1 MSIREVQTIE
11 ATATTPLLLRPAAFR
26 SVTLRNRIVVSP
38 MAMYSAHDCFA
49 DDFHLVHLGRF
60 SLGGAGLVFI
70 EATAVTEQGRITA
83 GCNGLWLDAQIPQL
97 ERITDFLHRFGS
109 AAGVQLAHSG
119 WKGSTRR
126 PWHGGTRLDDEDV
139 KLRGEHPWPTVSVG
153 DESFDGEVPG
163 PAALAESDLSA
174 LVESYRAA
182 TRRVVA
188 AGFDVIDVHAAHGY
202 LLHSFLSPLS
212 NKRDDRFG
220 GSIENRMR
228 FPLAVVEA
236 VRAEWP
242 ADKPLFVRISSVD
255 GVDVGWTIE
264 DSVTFAKA
272 LAARGV
278 DVVDCSSGGMKLPRV
293 KSLVARNPGFQV
305 PFAAKIRKEAQ
316 VATMAVGLILEPQ
329 QAEAILQ
336 SGEAD
341 LIALAREMLANPN
354 FRRADG
360 ARTRR
365 RRRVGSLVGS
375 ISLLAGAARQDP
387 QARRASVEITTPDPP
402 THQTTTCSRVTMIG
416 RWPSGR
422 KFGSSARVATYSGVV
437 TPRFMSAVEAN
448 QVIASPS

>member
-1 MSIREVQTIE
+1 MSIREVETIA
-11 ATATTPLLLRPAAFR
+11 ATTTTPLLLQPIAFR

-38 MAMYSAHDCFA
+38 MAMYSAHDGFA

-60 SLGGAGLVFI
+60 ALGGAGLVFI

-83 GCNGLWLDAQIPQL
+83 GCNGLWHDAQISQL
-97 ERITDFLHRFGS
+97 KRITDFLHRFGS
-109 AAGVQLAHSG
+109 AAGMQLAHSG

-139 KLRGEHPWPTVSVG
+139 KLRGEHSWPIVSVG
-153 DESFDGEVPG
+153 GESFDGEMPG
-163 PAALAESDLSA
+163 PAALTESDLST

-182 TRRVVA
+182 TRRALA

-212 NKRDDRFG
+212 NTRKDRYG

-255 GVDVGWTIE
+255 GIDVGWTIE
-264 DSVTFAKA
+264 DSIVFAKA
-272 LAARGV
+272 LAAHGV
-278 DVVDCSSGGMKLPRV
+278 DVVDCSSGGMKLPRD

-305 PFAAKIRKEAQ
+305 PFAAKVRREAQ
-316 VATMAVGLILEPQ
+316 VATMAVGLIREPQ
-329 QAEAILQ
+329 QAEAILR

-354 FRRADG
+354 FAAQAALALEGVAGWDLWSDQFRYWLERRAKTLKREG
-360 ARTRR
+360 
-365 RRRVGSLVGS
+365 
-375 ISLLAGAARQDP
+375 
-387 QARRASVEITTPDPP
+387 RA
-402 THQTTTCSRVTMIG
+402 
-416 RWPSGR
+416 
-422 KFGSSARVATYSGVV
+422 
-437 TPRFMSAVEAN
+437 
-448 QVIASPS
+448 

>member
-1 MSIREVQTIE
+1 MSIREVETVE
-11 ATATTPLLLRPAAFR
+11 ATATTPLLLQPAAFR
-26 SVTLRNRIVVSP
+26 GVTLRNRIVVSP
-38 MAMYSAHDCFA
+38 MAMYSAHDGFA

-60 SLGGAGLVFI
+60 ALGGAGLVFI

-83 GCNGLWLDAQIPQL
+83 GCNGSQL
-97 ERITDFLHRFGS
+97 KRITDFLHRFDT
-109 AAGVQLAHSG
+109 AAGMQLAHSG

-139 KLRGEHPWPTVSVG
+139 KLRGEHSWPIVSAG
-153 DESFDGEVPG
+153 DESFDGELPG
-163 PAALAESDLSA
+163 PAALTESDLSD
-174 LVESYRAA
+174 LVKSYRAA
-182 TRRVVA
+182 TRRAIA

-212 NKRDDRFG
+212 NKRDDPFG

-255 GVDVGWTIE
+255 GVDVGWSIE

-278 DVVDCSSGGMKLPRV
+278 DVVDCSSGGMKLPRD

-305 PFAAKIRKEAQ
+305 PFAAKIRKEAH

-341 LIALAREMLANPN
+341 LIALARVMLANPN
-354 FRRADG
+354 FAAQAALELEGAAGWDLWSDQFRFWLERRAKTLKREG
-360 ARTRR
+360 
-365 RRRVGSLVGS
+365 
-375 ISLLAGAARQDP
+375 
-387 QARRASVEITTPDPP
+387 RA
-402 THQTTTCSRVTMIG
+402 
-416 RWPSGR
+416 
-422 KFGSSARVATYSGVV
+422 
-437 TPRFMSAVEAN
+437 
-448 QVIASPS
+448 